1 LAHAPATLAERGR
14 ELPPAQTVA
23 RAPRVG
29 VLALQGDYEAHAKA
43 LARAGARVREVRLSK
58 DLDGLDAIVLPGGES
73 TTISKS
79 LVRFGLM
86 EPLRAFVL
94 SGKPTL
100 GTCAGAI
107 LLAKRVENRPV
118 ETLGILDV
126 GAERNA
132 YGTQVDSFAATV
144 DAGAATPLERLRCV
158 FIRAPRLRDPGPGL
172 EVLARVDGEPVL
184 VRQGHVLAATF
195 HPELTDDLRVHR
207 LLLEAIAP

>member
-1 LAHAPATLAERGR
+1 MSPA
-14 ELPPAQTVA
+14 PPA
-23 RAPRVG
+23 VG
-29 VLALQGDYEAHAKA
+29 VLALQGDYEAHRKA
-43 LARAGARVREVRLSK
+43 LERAAGPAGVIVREVRLPK

-86 EPLRAFVL
+86 EPLRAFVQ

-118 ETLGILDV
+118 ETLGVLDV
-126 GAERNA
+126 TAERNA
-132 YGTQVDSFAATV
+132 YGTQVDSFAATA
-144 DAGAATPLERLRCV
+144 DAGAAAPLAGLRCV
-158 FIRAPRLRDPGPGL
+158 FIRAPRLRDPGPGV

-184 VRQGHVLAATF
+184 VRQGVVLAATF
-195 HPELTDDLRVHR
+195 HPELTEDPRVHQ